1 MKKIS
6 KIIIGTHN
14 KGKFKELSFLLSK
27 KIKKISPENLGI
39 KSPKENGKTFKQ
51 NSEIKAKYF
60 FSKSKLYSISDD
72 SGLCINCLNGKP
84 GIYSARWAKKNGG
97 FYKAMKKIISLIYI
111 KNNKPRTTKAKFVCS
126 LTFQLNKNKKITRQG
141 VIYGNISNSIK
152 GKNGFGYD
160 SIFIPKNYKLTFGQ
174 MNKRKKMIIDHR
186 YLAFKKLKKKINI
199 L

>member
-84 GIYSARWAKKNGG
+84 GIYSARWAKK
-97 FYKAMKKIISLIYI
+97 M
-111 KNNKPRTTKAKFVCS
+111 V
-126 LTFQLNKNKKITRQG
+126 
-141 VIYGNISNSIK
+141 
-152 GKNGFGYD
+152 D
-160 SIFIPKNYKLTFGQ
+160 FIML
-174 MNKRKKMIIDHR
+174 
-186 YLAFKKLKKKINI
+186 
-199 L
+199 